1 MKKPGIEGRASE
13 FTNFPKLLWLLVV
26 LPFLRWPRS
35 ILSLLLLPLRLRLAF
50 LLRSLLRLRSRLRT
64 RLLPRSE
71 LVSLAL
77 LRLFPLFHRRCL
89 PH

>member
-1 MKKPGIEGRASE
+1 
-13 FTNFPKLLWLLVV
+13 LWLLVV

-50 LLRSLLRLRSRLRT
+50 LLRSLLRT

-71 LVSLAL
+71 LVRLAL